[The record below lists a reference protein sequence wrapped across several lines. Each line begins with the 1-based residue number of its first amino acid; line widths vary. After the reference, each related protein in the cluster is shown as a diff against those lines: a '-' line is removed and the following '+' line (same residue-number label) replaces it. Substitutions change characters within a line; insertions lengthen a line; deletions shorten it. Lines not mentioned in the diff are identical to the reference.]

1 MEKWLKTGIQDVIKT
16 FPKVGDILNSFNI
29 GCTTCVPG
37 TCLLGDVVG
46 IHNLAPEDEAELMYQ
61 IEKEIY
67 PDREVV
73 KATIEP
79 TQNQGPRLITY
90 SPPVKELVD
99 EHVLIKRWLA
109 LVPKVIEIL
118 DEGKRDIWEQ
128 VRHGA
133 LFCRFYA
140 DKFHHAKEE
149 DILFNFVDEDSE
161 IIKIMLDDH
170 VEGRK
175 NVGLILEAADERDSE
190 KAIKHLTAFREML
203 TEHIKKED
211 EILFPW
217 IDRKLSNSQIGKLFN
232 QFGMVNKQMKANSE
246 VDYEQVI
253 EELERVIL
261 RA

>member
-1 MEKWLKTGIQDVIKT
+1 MEKWLKTGIQDVIKK
-16 FPKVGDILNSFNI
+16 FPKVGEILNSFNI
-29 GCTTCVPG
+29 ACTTCVPG

-46 IHNLAPEDEAELMYQ
+46 IHNLSPQDEAEMMYQ

-67 PDREVV
+67 PDRDVV
-73 KATIEP
+73 KAVVDP
-79 TQNQGPRLITY
+79 TANQTPKEIVY

-109 LVPKVIEIL
+109 LVPKVAEIL
-118 DEGKRDIWEQ
+118 EEGKRDIWEEVKQ
-128 VRHGA
+128 GA

-149 DILFNFVDEDSE
+149 DILFKFVDEDSD

-170 VEGRK
+170 VFGRE
-175 NVGLILEAADERDSE
+175 NVGLILEAAEEKDAE
-190 KAIKHLTAFREML
+190 KAIKHLKAFWEML

-217 IDRKLSNSQIGKLFN
+217 IDRKLSNSQVGQLFSK
-232 QFGMVNKQMKANSE
+232 FSVVNKEMNTGRN
-246 VDYEQVI
+246 YEEI
-253 EELERVIL
+253 ISSLEKSIL
-261 RA
+261 S

>member
-1 MEKWLKTGIQDVIKT
+1 MEKWLNTGIQDVIKE
-16 FPKVGDILNSFNI
+16 FPKTGDILNSFNI

-46 IHNLAPEDEAELMYQ
+46 IHNLSPEDEAELMYQ
-61 IEKEIY
+61 IEKVIY
-67 PDREVV
+67 PDRDVV
-73 KATIEP
+73 KAEVDPSTADYP
-79 TQNQGPRLITY
+79 KALIY

-118 DEGKRDIWEQ
+118 KEGNRDIWEQ
-128 VRHGA
+128 VREGA
-133 LFCRFYA
+133 LFCRHYA

-149 DILFNFVDEDSE
+149 DILFTFVDQESE

-170 VEGRK
+170 VFGRE
-175 NVGLILEAADERDSE
+175 NVGLILEAADEKDSQ
-190 KAIKHLTAFREML
+190 KAIKSLQAFWEML

-217 IDRKLSNSQIGKLFN
+217 IDRKLSSKQVGQLFSK
-232 QFGMVNKQMKANSE
+232 FSVVNNEMADDTRK
-246 VDYEQVI
+246 YEKVI
-253 EELERVIL
+253 TDLEKIIL
-261 RA
+261 G